1 LFIRNGTTIQKSTW
15 AKENLCPYIVFLRR
29 IHNIYKNKISILSGA
44 LLKLILVQIVEFVC
58 VHVCIWSCVYVCRLK
73 RPCMFKIKLCFIDG
87 MLEVKVF
94 GLNEMLPNLLS
105 KILLEVNS
113 FMSTDDSKYEVS
125 SMLVWIIVQC
135 DC

>member
-1 LFIRNGTTIQKSTW
+1 MKSY
-15 AKENLCPYIVFLRR
+15 L
-29 IHNIYKNKISILSGA
+29 
-44 LLKLILVQIVEFVC
+44 
-58 VHVCIWSCVYVCRLK
+58 RLK

-113 FMSTDDSKYEVS
+113 FMSTDDSKYEYVKEDLATYLMEGDDKVELILPCLVS
-125 SMLVWIIVQC
+125 QK
-135 DC
+135 

>member
-1 LFIRNGTTIQKSTW
+1 
-15 AKENLCPYIVFLRR
+15 
-29 IHNIYKNKISILSGA
+29 
-44 LLKLILVQIVEFVC
+44 
-58 VHVCIWSCVYVCRLK
+58 
-73 RPCMFKIKLCFIDG
+73 MFKIKLCFIDG

-125 SMLVWIIVQC
+125 SMLV
-135 DC
+135 